1 MNQKNDDY
9 IKDKNIQS
17 KEMQDLYSS
26 ILKQIFENVNY
37 YISKKNPNYQD
48 VFDKTKLY
56 LEKLSKDYELNAD
69 KYFPILAKSITVEN
83 YKLGKYLFPNL
94 KLLIKNNFLLGLT
107 PINYLELDIQSL
119 NNNSNNKKRRMIDL
133 IVDSLTSADSTFED
147 DDIWFMLIECIVE
160 IINNKNMI
168 NNLIGETFKKVYTF
182 LYRMNLK
189 FDGKKEEN
197 GIIKINLEYFIKNSF
212 QELNFYINFD
222 KPKIE
227 GDETNQNTINTKTD
241 NNIENSNNSNLMN
254 IYNNLSL
261 MNYVKNYETNE
272 ANPLDLLVSRMVK
285 TMVDTICF
293 RATNKESI
301 KNIIPLVPKSDS
313 DFYKPVFRKIK
324 FLQIMNENNF
334 VCGFF
339 GWCYICRKTANF
351 YAINH
356 RVPICSFSCKYH
368 LCSEEKQLNNLKENF
383 VNDCPLMLKYFSQ
396 ILSNKITIS
405 SKSDEVIKQKLFSL
419 EIISFIFENYSLFIY
434 NQRRFIKV
442 IKENL
447 MEGLFKTCL
456 SNQVEIYSL
465 SVSIFFMVFKYFKE
479 HLKPQINYF
488 IENVFLKILNN
499 NSSFLS
505 KKVIL
510 QNLNEVNYMFFL
522 ELYANYDCELNEK
535 FTIKNLIIA
544 ISNIV
549 QTRYSKNPQNYSTQ
563 EYDELIKICIN
574 IILSMVQSIYE
585 ICEKKYPLLKN
596 SLNNELS
603 ISRLSSVN
611 NEINVISP
619 NPFHYTQVPT
629 EVNVEIESNLKKK
642 YELQTAASKFNIK
655 TKAGLEY
662 LKSVGYINDSDIDSE
677 AKDIMLFFRNTP
689 FLKKKNIGEF
699 LGENTDLSIKTLK
712 YFAESFD
719 FKNMDIVQALKL
731 FLSTFQ
737 LPAEGQIIDRV
748 IEHFASKYYNDN
760 PSLFS
765 NADSAFYLSYCI
777 ILLQTEIYNPNI
789 KDKMTL
795 ERFMQLL
802 EDQNKDGKLKEEYL
816 SDIYRQ
822 VLEEPLSVPEIE
834 EDKDKIDK
842 EKNDIENAREKQRLI
857 NGFNYNS
864 KIKQNREKLYLKL
877 NDNNICDYI
886 SQFMSSLTN
895 PLFSMFNI
903 IIEQSEDSSMYNPSI
918 IGISYCIKIL
928 GLLNLETHKQNI
940 ISNLCTMTNLLQVKI
955 PKEKNILCIK
965 ELLTLAN
972 SDYRYCKGSWNFILE
987 IINKLYYY
995 LTLISMPKDERE
1007 LFYKNKKQSAV
1018 KTNIKKNILLMEET
1032 ISIEKETM
1040 KILSKEI
1047 NLNHFEKIMTKTL
1060 NFDSSTLIEF
1070 VNSMCDIAK
1079 FEFKNNGLSKI
1090 FFLQKIV
1097 EIAELNLFS
1106 RPRFNWNN
1114 TWKILSEFFVEIG
1127 CSKDNENSI
1136 NAIDSLRQLAL
1147 KFLQKKEGENYH
1159 FQKEFLMPFL
1169 DTWKKCGNID
1179 TQEYIIVC
1187 INNLLRNETRN
1198 IKSGWEVVFSIFKE
1212 VAFMKEEQNLQK
1224 QIIDILSYISK
1235 NNYNEVKEIL
1245 KDFTS
1250 CLILFIF
1257 YFPDEI
1263 LDIIKNFFKQIED
1276 ENNYYIILNLYKP
1289 FIIDNNEQV
1298 REKGLNNLID
1308 CINSKLKNP
1317 NSNIFVLG
1325 KKERF
1330 WEFILIDLLIP
1341 IAEELILKITI
1352 ISNSNR
1358 KDDRSE
1364 TFSNSNDNNDI
1375 NENIKY
1381 NTEEKN
1387 KEIEKLSLT
1396 LENLLILAG
1405 NLFNEY
1411 FFYNYK
1417 FLGKYFEELENIVF
1431 YCEEK
1436 VQKAGLDCIKFLNE
1450 SEKMKNMSFLRP
1462 FIFFLTKL
1470 VDRSLE
1476 KDLLDLDIQI
1486 LKYNPNQYKEI
1497 LDINISNC
1505 YIHLNIL
1512 SLLDKI
1518 IEQYIDILGE
1528 EDLNKILDCFENSF
1542 DIAIRFNNKIELRLI
1557 ITENLKV
1564 LNILAL
1570 FKQLSISIKNF
1581 YFILEHLFNDNNSFQ
1596 SKQNYYDRIIET
1608 SIRILKDYAKNNS
1621 EYYEMMK
1628 NNEEINR
1635 DNIEV
1640 KEKEKLIKSYN
1651 FPICNNIFPIIQKI
1665 LFFKFDKYK
1674 KPFTKSLLDLII
1686 CEDENIRGN
1695 VKILLASIYNQ
1706 SALINPIE

>member
-1 MNQKNDDY
+1 
-9 IKDKNIQS
+9 
-17 KEMQDLYSS
+17 
-26 ILKQIFENVNY
+26 
-37 YISKKNPNYQD
+37 
-48 VFDKTKLY
+48 
-56 LEKLSKDYELNAD
+56 
-69 KYFPILAKSITVEN
+69 
-83 YKLGKYLFPNL
+83 
-94 KLLIKNNFLLGLT
+94 
-107 PINYLELDIQSL
+107 
-119 NNNSNNKKRRMIDL
+119 
-133 IVDSLTSADSTFED
+133 
-147 DDIWFMLIECIVE
+147 
-160 IINNKNMI
+160 
-168 NNLIGETFKKVYTF
+168 
-182 LYRMNLK
+182 
-189 FDGKKEEN
+189 
-197 GIIKINLEYFIKNSF
+197 
-212 QELNFYINFD
+212 
-222 KPKIE
+222 
-227 GDETNQNTINTKTD
+227 
-241 NNIENSNNSNLMN
+241 
-254 IYNNLSL
+254 
-261 MNYVKNYETNE
+261 
-272 ANPLDLLVSRMVK
+272 
-285 TMVDTICF
+285 
-293 RATNKESI
+293 
-301 KNIIPLVPKSDS
+301 
-313 DFYKPVFRKIK
+313 
-324 FLQIMNENNF
+324 
-334 VCGFF
+334 
-339 GWCYICRKTANF
+339 
-351 YAINH
+351 
-356 RVPICSFSCKYH
+356 
-368 LCSEEKQLNNLKENF
+368 
-383 VNDCPLMLKYFSQ
+383 
-396 ILSNKITIS
+396 
-405 SKSDEVIKQKLFSL
+405 
-419 EIISFIFENYSLFIY
+419 
-434 NQRRFIKV
+434 
-442 IKENL
+442 
-447 MEGLFKTCL
+447 
-456 SNQVEIYSL
+456 
-465 SVSIFFMVFKYFKE
+465 
-479 HLKPQINYF
+479 
-488 IENVFLKILNN
+488 
-499 NSSFLS
+499 
-505 KKVIL
+505 
-510 QNLNEVNYMFFL
+510 
-522 ELYANYDCELNEK
+522 
-535 FTIKNLIIA
+535 
-544 ISNIV
+544 
-549 QTRYSKNPQNYSTQ
+549 
-563 EYDELIKICIN
+563 
-574 IILSMVQSIYE
+574 
-585 ICEKKYPLLKN
+585 
-596 SLNNELS
+596 
-603 ISRLSSVN
+603 
-611 NEINVISP
+611 
-619 NPFHYTQVPT
+619 
-629 EVNVEIESNLKKK
+629 
-642 YELQTAASKFNIK
+642 
-655 TKAGLEY
+655 
-662 LKSVGYINDSDIDSE
+662 
-677 AKDIMLFFRNTP
+677 
-689 FLKKKNIGEF
+689 
-699 LGENTDLSIKTLK
+699 
-712 YFAESFD
+712 
-719 FKNMDIVQALKL
+719 
-731 FLSTFQ
+731 
-737 LPAEGQIIDRV
+737 
-748 IEHFASKYYNDN
+748 
-760 PSLFS
+760 
-765 NADSAFYLSYCI
+765 
-777 ILLQTEIYNPNI
+777 
-789 KDKMTL
+789 
-795 ERFMQLL
+795 
-802 EDQNKDGKLKEEYL
+802 
-816 SDIYRQ
+816 
-822 VLEEPLSVPEIE
+822 
-834 EDKDKIDK
+834 
-842 EKNDIENAREKQRLI
+842 
-857 NGFNYNS
+857 
-864 KIKQNREKLYLKL
+864 
-877 NDNNICDYI
+877 
-886 SQFMSSLTN
+886 
-895 PLFSMFNI
+895 
-903 IIEQSEDSSMYNPSI
+903 
-918 IGISYCIKIL
+918 
-928 GLLNLETHKQNI
+928 
-940 ISNLCTMTNLLQVKI
+940 
-955 PKEKNILCIK
+955 
-965 ELLTLAN
+965 
-972 SDYRYCKGSWNFILE
+972 
-987 IINKLYYY
+987 
-995 LTLISMPKDERE
+995 
-1007 LFYKNKKQSAV
+1007 
-1018 KTNIKKNILLMEET
+1018 
-1032 ISIEKETM
+1032 
-1040 KILSKEI
+1040 
-1047 NLNHFEKIMTKTL
+1047 
-1060 NFDSSTLIEF
+1060 
-1070 VNSMCDIAK
+1070 
-1079 FEFKNNGLSKI
+1079 
-1090 FFLQKIV
+1090 
-1097 EIAELNLFS
+1097 
-1106 RPRFNWNN
+1106 
-1114 TWKILSEFFVEIG
+1114 
-1127 CSKDNENSI
+1127 
-1136 NAIDSLRQLAL
+1136 
-1147 KFLQKKEGENYH
+1147 
-1159 FQKEFLMPFL
+1159 MPFL

-1289 FIIDNNEQV
+1289 FIINNEKI

-1308 CINSKLKNP
+1308 CINSKSKNP